1 MPDDLAFMMGNFE
14 ARIPQDRVYSK
25 SHLWFKQ
32 GEDRWRVGFSA
43 YSVRLLQDVYFLD
56 WAIDPFTDVR
66 EKQKIG
72 EIESS
77 KALSDLYAPSA
88 GRILEFNE
96 ELLNDPSAIN
106 QADNYDK
113 GWLFEM
119 ESEAQWLTP
128 TEYLQVLEDGWEQTQ
143 RLIKGQLN

>member
-32 GEDRWRVGFSA
+32 GEGHWRVGFSA

-56 WAIDPFTDVR
+56 WFIDPFTDVR

-88 GRILEFNE
+88 GRILEFNA
-96 ELLNDPSAIN
+96 ELLDDPSAIN
-106 QADNYDK
+106 QADNYEK

-119 ESEAQWLTP
+119 ESEEQWLTP
-128 TEYLQVLEDGWEQTQ
+128 TEYLQILDDGWEQTQ

>member
-1 MPDDLAFMMGNFE
+1 MMGNFE

-25 SHLWFKQ
+25 SHLWFKR
-32 GEDRWRVGFSA
+32 GEAHWRVGFSA

-56 WAIDPFTDVR
+56 WAIDPFTNVQ

-106 QADNYDK
+106 QADNYEK

-119 ESEAQWLTP
+119 ESEEQWLTP
-128 TEYLQVLEDGWEQTQ
+128 TEYLQILDDGWEQTQ

>member
-1 MPDDLAFMMGNFE
+1 MPDDLVFMMGNFE

-25 SHLWFKQ
+25 SHLWFQ
-32 GEDRWRVGFSA
+32 QTADHWRVGFTA

-56 WAIDPFTDVR
+56 WFIDPFTNVQ

-77 KALSDLYAPSA
+77 KALSDLYVPAS
-88 GRILEFNE
+88 GRILEFNG

-106 QADNYDK
+106 QTDNYDK

-119 ESEAQWLTP
+119 ESDAQWLTP
-128 TEYLQVLEDGWEQTQ
+128 TEYLQVLDDGWEQTQ
-143 RLIKGQLN
+143 RIIKGQLN

>member
-1 MPDDLAFMMGNFE
+1 
-14 ARIPQDRVYSK
+14 
-25 SHLWFKQ
+25 
-32 GEDRWRVGFSA
+32 
-43 YSVRLLQDVYFLD
+43 YFLD
-56 WAIDPFTDVR
+56 WAIDPFTDVH

-106 QADNYDK
+106 QADNYEK

-119 ESEAQWLTP
+119 ESNEQWLTP
-128 TEYLQVLEDGWEQTQ
+128 TEYLQILDDGWEQTQ